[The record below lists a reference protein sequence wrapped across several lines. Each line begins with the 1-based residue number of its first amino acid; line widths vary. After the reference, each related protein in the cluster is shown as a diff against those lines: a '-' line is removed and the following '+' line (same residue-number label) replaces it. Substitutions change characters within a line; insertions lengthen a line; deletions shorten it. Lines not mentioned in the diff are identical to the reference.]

1 MSAREEGSVTLWLL
15 GLSVMLVA
23 LGGVSVD
30 LWRSF
35 SARRA
40 LAAGADAAALAGAS
54 AIDEGRYRESGI
66 VVLLPSLAERRA
78 RASLAAQL
86 DRAALRDA
94 DVAATEQSVTVV
106 VHGRV
111 GFTLLGVL
119 SQGSFE
125 LEVAATAAPRRSP

>member
-1 MSAREEGSVTLWLL
+1 MSTREDGSVTLWLL
-15 GLSVMLVA
+15 GMSIMLIA
-23 LGGVSVD
+23 LGGISVD

-54 AIDEGRYRESGI
+54 AIDEQRYRDSGI
-66 VVLLPSLAERRA
+66 VVLLPSVAERRA
-78 RASLAAQL
+78 RDSLATQL
-86 DRAALRDA
+86 DQAALLGA

-111 GFTLLGVL
+111 GFSLLGIL

-125 LEVAATAAPRRSP
+125 LEVAATAAARRSP

>member
-1 MSAREEGSVTLWLL
+1 MITREDGSVTLWLL
-15 GLSVMLVA
+15 GVSIMLVA

-40 LAAGADAAALAGAS
+40 LASGADAAALAGAS
-54 AIDEGRYRESGI
+54 AIDENRYRDSGI
-66 VVLLPSLAERRA
+66 VVLLPSAAERRA
-78 RASLAAQL
+78 RDSLAAQL
-86 DRAALRDA
+86 DRAAMLDA
-94 DVAATEQSVTVV
+94 EVAATEQSVTVV

-125 LEVAATAAPRRSP
+125 LEVAATATPRRSP

>member
-1 MSAREEGSVTLWLL
+1 MSTREDGSVTLWLL
-15 GLSVMLVA
+15 GMSIMLIA
-23 LGGVSVD
+23 LGGISVD

-40 LAAGADAAALAGAS
+40 LAGAS
-54 AIDEGRYRESGI
+54 AIDEQRYRDSGI
-66 VVLLPSLAERRA
+66 VVLLPSVAERRA
-78 RASLAAQL
+78 RDSLATQL
-86 DRAALRDA
+86 DQAALLGA

-111 GFTLLGVL
+111 GFSLLGIL

>member
-1 MSAREEGSVTLWLL
+1 MTAREEGSVTLWLL
-15 GLSVMLVA
+15 GVSVMLMA

-54 AIDEGRYRESGI
+54 AIDEDRYRESGI
-66 VVLLPSLAERRA
+66 VVLLPSLAARRA
-78 RASLAAQL
+78 RDSLAAQP
-86 DRAALRDA
+86 DQAALRDA
-94 DVAATEQSVTVV
+94 DVASTEQSVTVV

-111 GFTLLGVL
+111 GFTLLGIL

-125 LEVAATAAPRRSP
+125 LEVAATATPRRSP

>member
-1 MSAREEGSVTLWLL
+1 MSTREDGSVTLWLL
-15 GLSVMLVA
+15 GMSIMLIA
-23 LGGVSVD
+23 LGGISVD

-54 AIDEGRYRESGI
+54 AIDEQRYRDSGI
-66 VVLLPSLAERRA
+66 VVLLPSVAERRA
-78 RASLAAQL
+78 RDSLATQL
-86 DRAALRDA
+86 DQAALLGA
-94 DVAATEQSVTVV
+94 DVAATEQSVTIV

-111 GFTLLGVL
+111 GFSLLGIL

>member
-1 MSAREEGSVTLWLL
+1 VSTRDEGSVTLWLL
-15 GLSVMLVA
+15 GVSIMLIA
-23 LGGVSVD
+23 LGGISVD

-54 AIDEGRYRESGI
+54 AIDEDRYRGSGI
-66 VVLLPSLAERRA
+66 VVLLPSVAERRA
-78 RASLAAQL
+78 RDSLAAQR
-86 DRAALRDA
+86 DQAARRDA
-94 DVAATEQSVTVV
+94 DVTATEQSVTVV

-111 GFTLLGVL
+111 GFTLLGIL

-125 LEVAATAAPRRSP
+125 LEVAATAVPRRSP

>member
-1 MSAREEGSVTLWLL
+1 MSGREEGSVTLWLL

-54 AIDEGRYRESGI
+54 AIDEERYRDAGI
-66 VVLLPSLAERRA
+66 VVLLPSVAERRA
-78 RASLAAQL
+78 RDSLATQL
-86 DRAALRDA
+86 DQAALRGA

-111 GFTLLGVL
+111 GFTLLGIL

>member
-1 MSAREEGSVTLWLL
+1 MSTREDGSVTLWLL
-15 GLSVMLVA
+15 GMSIMLIA
-23 LGGVSVD
+23 LGGISVD

-54 AIDEGRYRESGI
+54 AIDEQRYRDSGI
-66 VVLLPSLAERRA
+66 VVLLPSVAERRA
-78 RASLAAQL
+78 RDSLATQL
-86 DRAALRDA
+86 DQAALLGA

-111 GFTLLGVL
+111 GFSLLGIL
-119 SQGSFE
+119 SQGSFD